1 MLIDTRTTFAWEEGV
16 DGSAGT
22 VKLGE
27 ALDLTAF
34 PTDMG
39 EGYPLYLVILFTT
52 TTAGGTS
59 TAYSLVTADNAA
71 LSSNPVTLLATPA
84 IPVASGVA
92 GTMAIVVALPKAN
105 YKRYLGVNL
114 TRVGT
119 VTAGAVSA
127 FLVQDPPNWR
137 AYPEGLN

>member
-1 MLIDTRTTFAWEEGV
+1 MLIDTRSTFAWEEGV

-27 ALDLTAF
+27 AMDLEVEANQ
-34 PTDMG
+34 G

-59 TAYSLVTADNAA
+59 TAYNLVTADNAA
-71 LSSNPVTLLATPA
+71 LDSNPVTLLSTPVY
-84 IPVASGVA
+84 PVADGVA
-92 GTMAIVVALPKAN
+92 GVYAIVVPLPKAD
-105 YKRYLGVNL
+105 YKRYLGITV

-127 FLVQDPPNWR
+127 FLVQDPPAWR
-137 AYPEGLN
+137 AYPEGMN

>member
-1 MLIDTRTTFAWEEGV
+1 MLIDTRSTFAWEEDV

-22 VKLGE
+22 AKLGE
-27 ALDLTAF
+27 AMDLEVEANQ
-34 PTDMG
+34 G

-59 TAYSLVTADNAA
+59 TAYNLVTADNAA
-71 LSSNPVTLLATPA
+71 LDSNPVTLLSTPVYA
-84 IPVASGVA
+84 VASGVA
-92 GTMAIVVALPKAN
+92 GVYAIVVPLPKAD
-105 YKRYLGVNL
+105 YKRYLGITV

-127 FLVQDPPNWR
+127 FLVQDPPAWR
-137 AYPEGLN
+137 AYPEGMN

>member
-1 MLIDTRTTFAWEEGV
+1 MLIDTRTTFAFEEAV
-16 DGSAGT
+16 DGAAGT
-22 VKLGE
+22 VKLGK
-27 ALDLTAF
+27 ALDMSVAA
-34 PTDMG
+34 DQG

-59 TAYSLVTADNAA
+59 TQYNLVTADNAA
-71 LSSNPVTLLATPA
+71 LDSNPVVLLGTPA

-92 GTMAIVVALPKAN
+92 GTYAIVVAIPKAN
-105 YKRYLGVNL
+105 YKRFLGINL

-127 FLVQDPPNWR
+127 FLVQDPPSWR